1 MSLLNKTGDNDQGF
15 VLVFTLM
22 ILLVLT
28 IIGIS
33 ATRTTMTE
41 LTIAGNDRVYKSTFY
56 QADAGTELGERLVFE
71 NSICSTTKNGFTAN
85 LAPANY
91 SRIGDNIIV
100 KNLTFAQNPHEDP
113 PPTITDVKRDL
124 AYYPTGSFAAN
135 TLVGTAWPNTNDALP
150 HTNLLYQ
157 ERTVGN
163 PGSGLTMIAGYEGLG
178 AGSIGGG
185 TSSRYIIDSQHRGR
199 DNSRSVVSVGW
210 RLDLFI
216 VNSASSSD
224 CIY

>member
-56 QADAGTELGERLVFE
+56 QADSGTELGERLVFE

-85 LAPANY
+85 LPANY

-100 KNLTFAQNPHEDP
+100 KYLTFAQNPLEDP
-113 PPTITDVKRDL
+113 LPTITD
-124 AYYPTGSFAAN
+124 S
-135 TLVGTAWPNTNDALP
+135 
-150 HTNLLYQ
+150 
-157 ERTVGN
+157 
-163 PGSGLTMIAGYEGLG
+163 
-178 AGSIGGG
+178 
-185 TSSRYIIDSQHRGR
+185 
-199 DNSRSVVSVGW
+199 
-210 RLDLFI
+210 
-216 VNSASSSD
+216 
-224 CIY
+224 